1 MERVRCELRLGINQF
16 LRLAGMAKAT
26 YYRRKRGGKVRACP
40 AQTRIAEM
48 VQVATE
54 QHPPYGYRKV
64 WAVLTRQGLLGSPS
78 TVYRWMKHHERLQK
92 SPRRKGQ
99 RYTPPPRLERI
110 GLTVGLDF
118 THWGRARVCNV
129 IEYQSRY
136 CLAAVAGFSENTH
149 AAITALDTAISR
161 AQTLRLPTQ
170 DFQVKSDQGTAFKSD
185 AFTEFLQANQCGQ
198 TLAPVGKPEGMGRV
212 ERFHRSLKEE
222 CLQYEDIESLE
233 ELNAVLESFRNHY
246 NTQRPHQ
253 ALGYRTPLEV
263 IQSAQQSGI
272 V

>member
-1 MERVRCELRLGINQF
+1 MERVRCELGLGINQF
-16 LRLAGMAKAT
+16 LRLAGIAKAT

-92 SPRRKGQ
+92 SHRRKGQ

-110 GLTVGLDF
+110 GLTVGLDL

-136 CLAAVAGFSENTH
+136 CLAAVAGFSENAP
-149 AAITALDTAISR
+149 AAITALDR
-161 AQTLRLPTQ
+161 AMNQAQALKLPARSIR
-170 DFQVKSDQGTAFKSD
+170 VKSDQGTPFTSD
-185 AFTEFLQANQCGQ
+185 AFGEFLRINQCGQ
-198 TLAPVGKPEGMGRV
+198 TLSPVGRPEGMGRV

-233 ELNAVLESFRNHY
+233 ELNAVLESFRKHY
-246 NTQRPHQ
+246 SHSIRFAIHQ
-253 ALGYRTPLEV
+253 AFNTCFV
-263 IQSAQQSGI
+263 C
-272 V
+272 